1 MNTVTALPGARSTG
15 PVVTAYRVDN
25 AINLACTGHAASNGS
40 GKHPGCGAAPGEYCV
55 GRDGQPTR
63 IPHTARLLHARDHL
77 TDEQRARRDAESP
90 TMRGG
95 PNP

>member
-15 PVVTAYRVDN
+15 PVATAYRVDN
-25 AINLACTGHAASNGS
+25 AIGYTCADHVKSHAWGS
-40 GKHPGCGAAPGEYCV
+40 HPGCGARPGEYCV